1 MSQSYAYLA
10 FDLGAESGRAVLG
23 RFQSGTLSF
32 EEVHRFLNEPVQYN
46 GELHWDVAR
55 LWLEIQRALSLVGSK
70 LGVKLDGIGLDT
82 WGVDYALLGEKG
94 TLLDN
99 PFQYRD
105 GRTDGM
111 LERVFAAVPAEE
123 VFARTG
129 IQFMQINTLFQLYA
143 AHLKT
148 PKLLQ
153 MTEKLIMVPD
163 LFNYWMT
170 GEAVCEFTI
179 ASTSQFYDP
188 RNKRWST
195 ELFNK
200 LGLPTHFLAPV
211 VQPGTVLGQLLPS
224 IARAAGMGQVPVI
237 APACHDTG
245 SAIAA
250 IESAGQSAYIS
261 SGTWSLLGTE
271 INEPIINSEA
281 QRLNFTNEGGVCGTI
296 RLLKNITGLWLLQ
309 CCRRQWQVEGKE
321 HSYGELAEAAGSKPA
336 FRSLIDTDH
345 GLFLHPENMPQA
357 IAHFCEKTAQPAPN
371 DPPSYTRAI
380 LESLALKY
388 RITLEMLERLTGQ
401 TYKEIHLVGGGAR
414 NTLLNQFTADA
425 TGCRVVAGPVEATAL
440 GNLGM
445 QMLATGAVSSLAEAR
460 KVIANS
466 FPAQVFEPRE
476 PEKWKP
482 ALERFK
488 QYCSRSVL
496 G

>member
-1 MSQSYAYLA
+1 MNQSRAYLA

-32 EEVHRFLNEPVQYN
+32 EEVHRFLNEPVLYN
-46 GELHWDVAR
+46 GELHWDAPR
-55 LWLEIQRALSLVGSK
+55 LWLEIQRALSLVGTK

-105 GRTDGM
+105 SRTDGM
-111 LERVFAAVPAEE
+111 MERVFAGVPAEE
-123 VFARTG
+123 VFDRTG

-143 AHLKT
+143 AFLKT
-148 PKLLQ
+148 PKIVQ
-153 MTEKLIMVPD
+153 TAEKLLMVPD

-170 GEAVCEFTI
+170 GVAVCEFTI

-188 RNKRWST
+188 RWKRWAT
-195 ELFNK
+195 ELFDK

-211 VQPGTVLGQLLPS
+211 VEAGTLLGPLLPG
-224 IARAAGMGQVPVI
+224 IARTVGVGEVPVI

-250 IESAGQSAYIS
+250 IESASESAYIS

-271 INEPIINSEA
+271 ITEPIINSECR
-281 QRLNFTNEGGVCGTI
+281 RLNFTNEGGVCGTI

-309 CCRRQWQVEGKE
+309 CCRRQWKLEGRE
-321 HSYGELAEAAGSKPA
+321 HSYAELAEAAASKPA
-336 FRSLIDTDH
+336 FRSLMDTDDSS
-345 GLFLHPENMPQA
+345 FLHPENMPRA
-357 IAHFCEKTAQPAPN
+357 ISDYCRKTDQPVPE

-388 RITLEMLERLTGQ
+388 RITLEMLERLTGR
-401 TYKEIHLVGGGAR
+401 TYREIHLVGGGAR

-425 TGCRVVAGPVEATAL
+425 TGCRVIAGPIEATAL

-445 QMLATGAVSSLAEAR
+445 QMLATRTVGSLAEVR
-460 KVIANS
+460 RVIANS
-466 FPAQVFEPRE
+466 FPAQVFEPHE
-476 PEKWKP
+476 PEKWQP
-482 ALERFK
+482 VLDRFR
-488 QYCSRSVL
+488 QYCSS
-496 G
+496 GSPS